1 MNFPIRNTPGIP
13 AHPMAASPQSPTYP
27 PRAPR
32 SNAPDGGF
40 RWTGIPILIVSLGLA
55 FGLPQAAAVT
65 LQIDGFHVRPGDS
78 IQEAIDAA
86 ASHPSNKVVRVHA
99 GEYRPDRTRQALIW
113 FNRKHDGVHVLAL
126 GPVTLS
132 AVNPSL
138 TTSTNRGHPAAVNH
152 VVYFGDGISSN
163 TILDGFR
170 ITGANGFL
178 TREQTALFEPN
189 RTIPRNYFF
198 YSDGGGIKVF
208 GRSYP
213 TLRRLEIADNFT
225 RPCGAG
231 VSIQH
236 QGYAQDSVLMEDCVF
251 RNNRAQGTGSAL
263 DLLAGSAARLRNCL
277 FTGNVSNTGEDE
289 VAKNSG
295 ERPFVNNGVLT
306 VFWKSRVDLERCT
319 FTGNRNGVDDMGSE
333 SRYVDC
339 VFADNSLDL
348 GLKGYARYD
357 LAVNAGAQTVTGCLI
372 TGTLHDA
379 KKVVT
384 TPQNVLSAPPPRF
397 DAQFV
402 PQAPEYQNA
411 GYRPFPAPWNPLP
424 AKPNPEN
431 SAGLP

>member
-1 MNFPIRNTPGIP
+1 MTRAMEGAAPSALERELQERRSVPLLSGPCATCWTWIR
-13 AHPMAASPQSPTYP
+13 
-27 PRAPR
+27 
-32 SNAPDGGF
+32 
-40 RWTGIPILIVSLGLA
+40 ILILALGI
-55 FGLPQAAAVT
+55 LPGFPLAAAVN
-65 LQIDGFHVRPGDS
+65 LQPDGFHVHPGDS

-86 ASHPSNKVVRVHA
+86 AAHPSNRVVRIHA

-113 FNRKHDGVHVLAL
+113 LNRKHDGVRVLAL

-132 AVNPSL
+132 AINPSL

-152 VVYFGDGISSN
+152 VVYFGDGVSSN

-170 ITGANGFL
+170 ITGANGFI

-198 YSDGGGIKVF
+198 YSDGGAIKVF

-213 TLRRLEIADNFT
+213 TLRRLEIIDNFT

-231 VSIQH
+231 ISIQH
-236 QGYAQDSVLMEDCVF
+236 QGYAQDSVLIEDCIF
-251 RNNRAQGTGSAL
+251 RNNRAQGTGSAV

-277 FTGNVSNTGEDE
+277 FVGNVSNTGEDE

-306 VFWKSRVDLERCT
+306 VFWKSRVDMQRCT
-319 FTGNRNGVDDMGSE
+319 FTGNRNGVDDMGTE
-333 SRYVDC
+333 SRYADC
-339 VFADNSLDL
+339 IFADNSLDQ

-357 LAVNAGAQTVTGCLI
+357 LAVNAGAEVAGCLI
-372 TGTLHDA
+372 TGTVHDA

-384 TPQNVLSAPPPRF
+384 APQNVLSAPPPRF
-397 DAQFV
+397 DTQFV
-402 PQAPEYQNA
+402 PQAPAYTNA
-411 GYRPFPAPWNPLP
+411 GYRPVSAPWSPLA
-424 AKPNPEN
+424 AKPNPET
-431 SAGLP
+431 SARLP